1 MTRLGPLPAAFA
13 HAALRA
19 CVAAVALGVGVG
31 LGVATSGCAPAARP
45 FPAES
50 SPEGAYARVA
60 VAIAEGRPRDV
71 FPFVEDEAQWAAYTI
86 RKERAAA
93 LERARRSFPKEAL
106 APLES
111 EYAADAAAPDGA
123 DVFVRLGK
131 ARGWF
136 ARLKRDLS
144 GVARTEVDGERATI
158 VTARGSRYPMRR
170 RSVGLWG
177 LTAYTA
183 ELTAD
188 AERATRD
195 RLRVEAAA
203 RDYELARALPP
214 GAPPNSASA
223 APP

>member
-1 MTRLGPLPAAFA
+1 MPRLVASA
-13 HAALRA
+13 
-19 CVAAVALGVGVG
+19 AAVALAA
-31 LGVATSGCAPAARP
+31 LLSGASCAPAARP
-45 FPAES
+45 FPEKT
-50 SPEGAYARVA
+50 SPEGAYAQVCVA
-60 VAIAEGRPRDV
+60 VAEGRLRDV

-86 RKERAAA
+86 QKERATA

-106 APLES
+106 TTLEAD
-111 EYAADAAAPDGA
+111 YGPDAAAPDGA

-144 GVARTEVDGERATI
+144 GVARTELDGDRATL

-170 RSVGLWG
+170 RTVGLWG
-177 LTAYTA
+177 FTAYTA
-183 ELTAD
+183 ELTVD

-203 RDYELARALPP
+203 RDYDLAKGQ
-214 GAPPNSASA
+214 GAASGAAPSASSA
-223 APP
+223 GAHAGP

>member
-1 MTRLGPLPAAFA
+1 MTRLGSLPAAFA
-13 HAALRA
+13 LAALS
-19 CVAAVALGVGVG
+19 ALGV
-31 LGVATSGCAPAARP
+31 AANGCAPPARP
-45 FPAES
+45 FPAEA

-60 VAIAEGRPRDV
+60 VALSEGRPRDV

-86 RKERAAA
+86 RKERLTA

-106 APLES
+106 APLEA
-111 EYAADAAAPDGA
+111 EYGADAVAPDGA
-123 DVFVRLGK
+123 DVFVRIAKG
-131 ARGWF
+131 RGWF

-144 GVARTEVDGERATI
+144 GVARAEVDGDRATI

-170 RSVGLWG
+170 RTVGLWG
-177 LTAYTA
+177 FTAYTA

-203 RDYELARALPP
+203 RDYDLAR
-214 GAPPNSASA
+214 GVTAPPPAASASASA
-223 APP
+223 AAP

>member
-1 MTRLGPLPAAFA
+1 MTRLGSLPAAFTR
-13 HAALRA
+13 AAL
-19 CVAAVALGVGVG
+19 AAALALGV
-31 LGVATSGCAPAARP
+31 ASTACAPAARP
-45 FPAES
+45 FPAEA

-60 VAIAEGRPRDV
+60 VALAEGRPRDL

-86 RKERAAA
+86 RKERLTA

-111 EYAADAAAPDGA
+111 EYGADAAAPDGA
-123 DVFVRLGK
+123 DVFVRIGK

-144 GVARTEVDGERATI
+144 GVARTEVDGDRATI

-170 RSVGLWG
+170 RTVGLWG
-177 LTAYTA
+177 FTGYTA

-203 RDYELARALPP
+203 RDYDLARGVPSP
-214 GAPPNSASA
+214 APSGSTRETTP
-223 APP
+223 